1 MGSNWTRWCRGSSV
15 LFPFD
20 YEEAGRISQA
30 KRENGKSTT
39 KIALQKSSQS
49 KLPSYGLQYPAPQSP
64 DLENTQL
71 FAIFSGSV
79 ACHSS
84 SLWGSQVT
92 CIHFTFQEK
101 KITCDQYWVTYG
113 LNGDRGS
120 YAINS
125 PGLDSS
131 VFSVDRARPDCILE
145 KIYWNIFL
153 IFYLLVAQEPKNRI
167 FRSISPSR

>member
-1 MGSNWTRWCRGSSV
+1 MSVGIWTRDLHEWSLLV
-15 LFPFD
+15 L
-20 YEEAGRISQA
+20 IS
-30 KRENGKSTT
+30 EFNFTV
-39 KIALQKSSQS
+39 
-49 KLPSYGLQYPAPQSP
+49 PAEQSP

-84 SLWGSQVT
+84 SLWGSQVA

-125 PGLDSS
+125 PGLDLS
-131 VFSVDRARPDCILE
+131 VFSVDRACPDCIWE
-145 KIYWNIFL
+145 KNYIIIFL
-153 IFYLLVAQEPKNRI
+153 KFYLLVALAPKKQKKTCLTVNNTLLITSYRAIHQPQGFFI
-167 FRSISPSR
+167 FSGSFARHHSWR